1 MTSKIKENN
10 KNILRAGLYIVATPI
25 GNLSDITFRAI
36 DTLRD
41 ADLIACED
49 TRVSKTLLD
58 KYGIKTPTTSVHN
71 YNESD
76 RIEFLKSQ
84 IDEGKAI
91 AFISDAGTPL
101 ISDPGY
107 KVSSLLRNL
116 GYYVTIIP
124 GPSAPIAGLVLSGFP
139 SDRFMFIGFVPTK
152 NNEKAGFFNEIKNER
167 ATVIFFESPNRILE
181 TLKTLDEIFD
191 KRKICLVR
199 EITKIYE
206 EVHSG
211 TAKDLISYFT
221 LNPPRGEFVGLI
233 SPCEE
238 TENIDALKI
247 KEMLSSLLE
256 HMSLKDASEFIS
268 STFDLSKK
276 TVYNIGLEMKNKE
289 N

>member
-1 MTSKIKENN
+1 MTSKITENN
-10 KNILRAGLYIVATPI
+10 KNILRAGLYIIATPI

-36 DTLRD
+36 DTLQN

-49 TRVSKTLLD
+49 TRVSKVLLD
-58 KYGIKTPTTSVHN
+58 KYSIKTPTTSVHN
-71 YNESD
+71 YNETD
-76 RIEFLKSQ
+76 RLDFLKSQ
-84 IDEGKAI
+84 IDNGKAV

-107 KVSSLLRNL
+107 KISSLLRSL

-139 SDRFMFIGFVPTK
+139 TDRFMFIGFVPTK
-152 NNEKAGFFNEIKNER
+152 NNEKAGFFNQIKNEK

-181 TLKTLDEIFD
+181 TLKTLDEIFRD
-191 KRKICLVR
+191 RKIALVR

-206 EVHSG
+206 EVQSG

-221 LNPPRGEFVGLI
+221 LNPPKGEFVGLI
-233 SPCEE
+233 HPADD
-238 TENIDALKI
+238 TTDINIDKI
-247 KEMLSSLLE
+247 KNMLILLLK

-268 STFDLSKK
+268 STFEISKK
-276 TVYNIGLEMKNKE
+276 TVYNIGLEIKKE
-289 N
+289 D

>member
-10 KNILRAGLYIVATPI
+10 KNILRAGLYVVATPI
-25 GNLSDITFRAI
+25 GNLSDITFRAV

-41 ADLIACED
+41 VDLIACED
-49 TRVSKTLLD
+49 TRVSKILLD

-84 IDEGKAI
+84 IDEGKAV

-107 KVSSLLRNL
+107 KVSSYLRNQ
-116 GYYVTIIP
+116 GYYVTIVP

-139 SDRFMFIGFVPTK
+139 TDRFMFIGFVPTK
-152 NNEKAGFFNEIKNER
+152 NNEKTGFFNEIKSER
-167 ATVIFFESPNRILE
+167 ATVIFFESPNRILD
-181 TLKTLDEIFD
+181 TLKTLNDIFKD
-191 KRKICLVR
+191 RKIALVR

-206 EVHSG
+206 EVKTG
-211 TAKDLISYFT
+211 TANELISYF
-221 LNPPRGEFVGLI
+221 LSNPPKGEFVGFI
-233 SPCEE
+233 SPAEE
-238 TENIDALKI
+238 TSDINDEKI
-247 KEMLSSLLE
+247 KNMLTSLLK

-268 STFDLSKK
+268 STFEISKK
-276 TVYNIGLEMKNKE
+276 TVYNIGLEIKKE
-289 N
+289 D